1 MNTGRMKFQVKNIH
15 KKIIFHISLWG
26 IWLYLTL
33 SNVND
38 ADFYNRAVLITSL
51 ILFTHLPL
59 FIFNTEWLIPNIL
72 QKKGVNYYFWTLI
85 LAIFVF
91 SFFHSFIFQTV
102 NDLLGVQ
109 LKKGYNSYKG
119 MIAITLV
126 AAISTGYGLLSYV
139 ADQDKI
145 QQEKQKERLKSE
157 LSFLRSQI
165 SPHFIFNILNSIVY
179 LIRSKSDLAES
190 VTLKLSDLMRY
201 MLYESENNQIPLEKE
216 ILYVENY
223 IELQKVRF
231 EDDVEIRYKLDGNN
245 HGQIIE
251 PMLLIPFVENAFKH
265 GVGMVLE
272 PTIDIDFK
280 ITEKD
285 LYFAVRN
292 KISNEM
298 AEDKDDSSGIGLKN
312 VQRRLELLYPD
323 SHQLEIRKE
332 NGWFIVTLRLSF

>member
-1 MNTGRMKFQVKNIH
+1 MKFQLKNIH

-72 QKKGVNYYFWTLI
+72 QKKGVTFYFWTLMLTI
-85 LAIFVF
+85 LVF
-91 SFFHSFIFQTV
+91 SFSHSFIFSWV
-102 NDLLGVQ
+102 NNYLGVEN
-109 LKKGYNSYKG
+109 LKGNRSIKGI
-119 MIAITLV
+119 IALVLV

-139 ADQDKI
+139 AEQEKV
-145 QQEKQKERLKSE
+145 QQEKHQERLKSE

-165 SPHFIFNILNSIVY
+165 SPHFIFNVLNSIVY
-179 LIRSKSDLAES
+179 LIRSKSDLAEP

-231 EDDVEIRYKLDGNN
+231 EDDVDISYTLEGTP
-245 HGQIIE
+245 HSQIIE
-251 PMLLIPFVENAFKH
+251 PMLLIPFFENAFKH
-265 GVGMVLE
+265 GVGLV
-272 PTIDIDFK
+272 PDPGIDIHLK

-285 LYFAVRN
+285 LFFAVKN
-292 KISNEM
+292 KISHEM

>member
-1 MNTGRMKFQVKNIH
+1 MKIQIKNIH
-15 KKIIFHISLWG
+15 KKLIFHISLWG

-51 ILFTHLPL
+51 IVFTHLPL

-72 QKKGVNYYFWTLI
+72 QKKGVTSYFWSLMLTL
-85 LAIFVF
+85 LVFAIV
-91 SFFHSFIFQTV
+91 HSFVYGWV
-102 NDLLGVQ
+102 NDYLGVVS
-109 LKKGYNSYKG
+109 KGNRSVKG
-119 MIAITLV
+119 VIALILV
-126 AAISTGYGLLSYV
+126 AAISTGYGLLNYV
-139 ADQDKI
+139 AIQEKL

-179 LIRSKSDLAES
+179 LIRSKSDLAEP

-201 MLYESENNQIPLEKE
+201 MLYESEINQIPLEKE

-223 IELQKVRF
+223 IDLQKVRF
-231 EDDVEIRYKLDGNN
+231 EDDVDIRYKLEGTSQ
-245 HGQIIE
+245 GQLIE

-265 GVGMVLE
+265 GVGMVTD
-272 PTIDIDFK
+272 PTIDIHLK
-280 ITEKD
+280 IIEKD
-285 LYFAVRN
+285 LYFAVKN
-292 KISNEM
+292 KISPEM

-312 VQRRLELLYPD
+312 VQRRLELLYPN
-323 SHQLEIRKE
+323 SHQLEIT
-332 NGWFIVTLRLSF
+332 NDDGWFLVTLRLSF